1 MLQHLVSIKLKSAST
16 ALAGS
21 IGALC
26 LLSAILMVGYG
37 AIFSLLA
44 EIRDAFGFSTAAIGL
59 IGGSAFA
66 AGFVAQLG
74 LGRYAD
80 EGHGAR
86 MLQIGLALSALGTFW
101 MIFADTLPQWLA
113 ARALLGFGAGCVRP
127 AVRRVVLTAD
137 PANAGRAIGRLS
149 AYETAGF
156 LLGPVLASML
166 NAWAGL
172 ASIFVVLTALL
183 VLLIPVVVRADIP
196 GATNP
201 STGPVLRNLITRPA
215 MQSCIAIGVAFWI
228 TVGVFEAIWAVF
240 LTDLGASQIFIG
252 LTMSLFGIPM
262 IFISPRAGS
271 LAQHRGPLRIASVS
285 ISVAIACMVLYGL
298 FDSLWLL
305 CAPLAIHAIADAYT
319 MPASQLAVAQAS
331 GEGSLSAAQG
341 LFGATGMAVA
351 TVTAVAG
358 GALYQTLGPS
368 GLWWISAGAMVICMI
383 FSWWRGAQLRRP
395 MQVRV

>member
-1 MLQHLVSIKLKSAST
+1 MIAST
-16 ALAGS
+16 GGAGS
-21 IGALC
+21 INALFF
-26 LLSAILMVGYG
+26 LSATLMVGYG
-37 AIFSLLA
+37 AVFSLLA
-44 EIRDAFGFSTAAIGL
+44 EIRDAFGFTAAGIGL

-74 LGRYAD
+74 LSRYAD
-80 EGHGAR
+80 SGHGAK
-86 MLQIGLALSALGTFW
+86 MLQIGLALSAIGTLW
-101 MIFADTLPQWLA
+101 MIFADTLPHWLA

-127 AVRRVVLTAD
+127 AVRRLVLTDD
-137 PANAGRAIGRLS
+137 PARAGQAIGRLS

-156 LLGPVLASML
+156 LLGPVLASIL

-172 ASIFVVLTALL
+172 SSIFVALTAILILL
-183 VLLIPVVVRADIP
+183 TPVVLHADIP

-201 STGPVLRNLITRPA
+201 STGPVIRRLIASPA

-240 LTDLGASQIFIG
+240 LSDLGASQIFIG

-271 LAQHRGPLRIASVS
+271 LAQHKGPLKVAMVSVS
-285 ISVAIACMVLYGL
+285 GAIVCMVLYGL
-298 FDSLWLL
+298 FDSLWVL
-305 CAPLAIHAIADAYT
+305 CVPLGIHAIVDAFT

-331 GEGSLSAAQG
+331 GEGSLAAGQG

-351 TVTAVAG
+351 AVTAVGG
-358 GALYQTLGPS
+358 GALYQTLGAS
-368 GLWWISAGAMVICMI
+368 GLWWISAFAMVICMA
-383 FSWWRGAQLRRP
+383 FAWWRGAALRRP
-395 MQVRV
+395 MQAHV